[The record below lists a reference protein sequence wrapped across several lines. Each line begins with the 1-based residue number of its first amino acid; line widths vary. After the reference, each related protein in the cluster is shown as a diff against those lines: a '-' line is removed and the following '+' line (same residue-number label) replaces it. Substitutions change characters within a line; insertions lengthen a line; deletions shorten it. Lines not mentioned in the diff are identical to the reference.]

1 MTFGSLPHKLLTIP
15 RPSRITNIQYADQYS
30 SARPSSP
37 LVAHITNNDI
47 PRATRTRAPPTHR
60 RSPATNP
67 PPILRHPPPIL
78 RHQATRVRGDIHLI
92 GAFSPRTSGQKATAE
107 RISLSFAASPLTYQ
121 RRSSHSRG
129 YPRECARRRR
139 RW

>member
-47 PRATRTRAPPTHR
+47 PRATGTRAPPTHR

-67 PPILRHPPPIL
+67 PPVPGTDPTADPAPPTADPAPPSHP
-78 RHQATRVRGDIHLI
+78 R
-92 GAFSPRTSGQKATAE
+92 
-107 RISLSFAASPLTYQ
+107 
-121 RRSSHSRG
+121 SRG
-129 YPRECARRRR
+129 YPPDWCLL
-139 RW
+139 